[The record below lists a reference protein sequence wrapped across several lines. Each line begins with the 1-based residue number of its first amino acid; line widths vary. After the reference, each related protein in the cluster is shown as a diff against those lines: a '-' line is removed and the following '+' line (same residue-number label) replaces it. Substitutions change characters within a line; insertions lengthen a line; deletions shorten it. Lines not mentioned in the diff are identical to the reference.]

1 MFITTTLNHSNLT
14 SALSPTLRETMG
26 ESAGISPVHPP
37 IHTKYYRMTV
47 PDVTYPK
54 QESITTSAGRHS
66 EPVDQEV
73 TVYEYDGRTV
83 EVKVTKNSSQILDTL
98 V

>member
-1 MFITTTLNHSNLT
+1 
-14 SALSPTLRETMG
+14 
-26 ESAGISPVHPP
+26 
-37 IHTKYYRMTV
+37 MTV
-47 PDVTYPK
+47 PDVSHPK

-73 TVYEYDGRTV
+73 TVYDYDGRTV